1 MARTLAAHIMAAHML
16 GYLPAPP
23 RMPASLHAP
32 RILASLSAPSEQ
44 TQEQPSERQARSAK
58 MMVAVDARY
67 WVRCVSGAST
77 SASTA
82 AASVAAPFAAST
94 QKGVRPYGGR
104 VLKGVA

>member
-1 MARTLAAHIMAAHML
+1 MARTLVVVAHVMAAHML
-16 GYLPAPP
+16 GFPPGPP
-23 RMPASLHAP
+23 RMPASSHAP

-44 TQEQPSERQARSAK
+44 TQEQPSERQAHSAK

-82 AASVAAPFAAST
+82 AASVAAPCAP
-94 QKGVRPYGGR
+94 QLKKGESGR
-104 VLKGVA
+104 MGVGC